1 MKCSPFIGIIIVF
14 LIFQGSIG
22 LSQELISTSG
32 DIFSNHAVQLEWSI
46 GEPVIDS
53 YMQENLLLTQGF
65 HQPEIKEKLEENQNI
80 YVHPNPFDLFLIV
93 EIPEPES
100 ENMFCLM
107 VDMSGKIIRI
117 ISNLKEY
124 NEIIT
129 SEMSDGAYILRIFDS
144 KSNLLK
150 SIKIIKLFQL

>member
-1 MKCSPFIGIIIVF
+1 MKYSPVIGIITVF
-14 LIFQGSIG
+14 LVFQVSIG
-22 LSQELISTSG
+22 WSQELISASG
-32 DIFSNHAVQLEWSI
+32 DIFSNHAGQLEWSI
-46 GEPVIDS
+46 GEPVIDT
-53 YMQENLLLTQGF
+53 YMEENILLTQGF
-65 HQPEIKEKLEENQNI
+65 HQPEIIEELEENQNI
-80 YVHPNPFDLFLIV
+80 YVYPNPFDLFLIV

-117 ISNLKEY
+117 ISSLKEY

-144 KSNLLK
+144 KSNLVK

>member
-14 LIFQGSIG
+14 LIFQGSISW
-22 LSQELISTSG
+22 SQELISTSG

-80 YVHPNPFDLFLIV
+80 HVHPNPFDLFLIV

-107 VDMSGKIIRI
+107 ADMSGKIIRI